1 MRVHPCRL
9 LLRKRYQRNSITSS
23 STSSY
28 TSTLKINKSTDVLK
42 ELNIEK
48 QIDKNLNN
56 DREFEN
62 TVIKTIE

>member
-1 MRVHPCRL
+1 M

-23 STSSY
+23 STSSF

-56 DREFEN
+56 DREFES
-62 TVIKTIE
+62 TVIKNIE

>member
-1 MRVHPCRL
+1 M
-9 LLRKRYQRNSITSS
+9 LLRNRYQRNSITSS
-23 STSSY
+23 STSSF

-56 DREFEN
+56 DREFES

>member
-9 LLRKRYQRNSITSS
+9 LLRKRYQRNSNTSS
-23 STSSY
+23 STSSF

-56 DREFEN
+56 DREFES
-62 TVIKTIE
+62 TVIKNIE